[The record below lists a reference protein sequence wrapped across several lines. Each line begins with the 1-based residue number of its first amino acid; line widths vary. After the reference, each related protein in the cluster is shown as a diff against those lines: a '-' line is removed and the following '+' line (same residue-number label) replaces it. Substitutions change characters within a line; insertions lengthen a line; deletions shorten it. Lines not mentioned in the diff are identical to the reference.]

1 MLATHN
7 RRGTKRSQTCTGK
20 ARHHDE
26 VARLGHVTAIVA
38 SITIVGI
45 GIVLTAAIV
54 IFVVAGTIF
63 VDTGIFLVASSDIG
77 AVVIVLGT
85 VGLVVLLLGVVLLLL
100 RTRTLIRF
108 GLFGFVLG
116 FIVLR
121 VVLRGIGFRHGVLT
135 VIVLVRRRVAAW
147 TSHQRPQR
155 GAKHFGNR
163 GLLVRRGDGRIRP
176 LIRIIL
182 RTIGTRSG
190 NRTRPCVSAGVATG
204 RGIAR
209 TVGRFRRAIVGRA
222 GVAATGTSSRPVRL
236 APIAPIVISIGLLR
250 GLRLLRSLA

>member
-7 RRGTKRSQTCTGK
+7 RRGTQRGQARTGQ
-20 ARHHDE
+20 ARHHDK
-26 VARLGHVTAIVA
+26 VARLGHDATIIA
-38 SITIVGI
+38 SITIAGTR
-45 GIVLTAAIV
+45 IVLAAAIV
-54 IFVVAGTIF
+54 IFVIASAIF
-63 VDTGIFLVASSDIG
+63 VVAGIFLVVSSDIG
-77 AVVIVLGT
+77 AVVIVLDT

-116 FIVLR
+116 LIVLR

-176 LIRIIL
+176 LI
-182 RTIGTRSG
+182 
-190 NRTRPCVSAGVATG
+190 
-204 RGIAR
+204 
-209 TVGRFRRAIVGRA
+209 
-222 GVAATGTSSRPVRL
+222 
-236 APIAPIVISIGLLR
+236 
-250 GLRLLRSLA
+250 